1 MASRPSRHART
12 TGQRFRRRRLASGSV
27 GDTVGVEAAVG
38 GRGLLLVC
46 MVSGLEEGPKITSF
60 DSIAARRVSERRFLR
75 DADKTAE
82 KAKEAALW
90 SAASITALFFS

>member
-1 MASRPSRHART
+1 
-12 TGQRFRRRRLASGSV
+12 V

-90 SAASITALFFS
+90 SAASITALFFSFLNPPGACKEKWAFPRICG